1 VPLALVGKSQN
12 LRRKSRIGQGIV
24 VLIGAQLLFLAG
36 FLGVNLPTA
45 TEGNLIRYVRQASEN
60 LVAKLPGQV
69 GTEIKHNV
77 PALAHTSEPIRMS
90 IYVPQAPLAIFVG
103 YVLGPVLAPLA
114 SIIFLVIGFVGPQLG
129 IFAFSSGGGLE
140 YFKQPGFGYLIG
152 MVIAS
157 WVAGRLTVQNRTS
170 KRQCLA
176 VALGLLSVHLFGIGY
191 LLIAALI
198 NSFGVQAGE
207 VQNAHF
213 YWQPWIFEE
222 VRNLT
227 WYVLPYDILLS
238 VVAIGLG
245 FPFRWLVATLIAPDI
260 ASKQKA
266 GEKFK
271 DLL

>member
-1 VPLALVGKSQN
+1 MPLTLVGKSQN
-12 LRRKSRIGQGIV
+12 LRRKSRIGQLIV
-24 VLIGAQLLFLAG
+24 VLIGAQLLFLAS
-36 FLGVNLPTA
+36 FLGVSLPTA
-45 TEGNLIRYVRQASEN
+45 TEGNVIRYLRQASEN
-60 LVAKLPGQV
+60 LVARLPGQV

-77 PALAHTSEPIRMS
+77 PALAYTSEPIRMS
-90 IYVPQAPLAIFVG
+90 IYVPQAPVAVFVG
-103 YVLGPVLAPLA
+103 YILGPILAPA
-114 SIIFLVIGFVGPQLG
+114 AAIIFLAIGFIGPHLG

-152 MVIAS
+152 MVVAS

-176 VALGLLSVHLFGIGY
+176 VFLGLLSVHVCGIGY
-191 LLIAALI
+191 LLIAALV
-198 NSFGVQAGE
+198 NSFGVQGE
-207 VQNAHF
+207 AQNAQF

-227 WYVLPYDILLS
+227 WYALPYDILLS

-245 FPFRWLVATLIAPDI
+245 FPFRWLVSTLIAPDI
-260 ASKQKA
+260 ASKQKT

>member
-1 VPLALVGKSQN
+1 MPLTLVGKSQN
-12 LRRKSRIGQGIV
+12 MRRKSRIGQLVV
-24 VLIGAQLLFLAG
+24 VLIGTQLLFLAT
-36 FLGVNLPTA
+36 FLGLNLPTA

-60 LVAKLPGQV
+60 LVARLPGQI
-69 GTEIKHNV
+69 GSELKHNV
-77 PALAHTSEPIRMS
+77 PELAYGSEPIRMS
-90 IYVPQAPLAIFVG
+90 IYVPEAPVAIFVG
-103 YVLGPVLAPLA
+103 YVLGPLLAPISA
-114 SIIFLVIGFVGPQLG
+114 IVFLVIGFLGPHLG
-129 IFAFSSGGGLE
+129 IFAFSSGGGIE
-140 YFKQPGFGYLIG
+140 YFKQPGFGYLLG
-152 MVIAS
+152 MVVAC
-157 WVAGRLTVQNRTS
+157 WVTGRLTVQNRTS

-176 VALGLLSVHLFGIGY
+176 VVCGLLSVHLFGIGY
-191 LLIAALI
+191 MLIAALI
-198 NSFGVQAGE
+198 SSFGAQPGDAGA
-207 VQNAHF
+207 QF
-213 YWQPWIFEE
+213 FWQPWIFEE